1 MLIDRFAPA
10 TEQAY
15 RVRRTSQIGSFE
27 RLGAVA
33 GAGAFLALVAWDAQV
48 SRTGVGETV
57 VVRIGVACVL
67 LALLALTYTPIGSR
81 HLALQSVANTAVI
94 SGFSWVLALL
104 PDGFRV
110 GAAGLAV
117 AIVLMPLVAA
127 ELHHL
132 VGWGVVALA
141 APNLFMAAD
150 GADRFTVVNA
160 NTWMAVSLA
169 FAIGFWLVLDRVNR
183 RLFLAEQD
191 LAEERRRTDALL
203 KTILPEEIAERLK
216 RSGES
221 VAARYDQVT
230 ILFADLVG
238 FTSYARDHEPVEV
251 VRRLNE
257 LFSAFD
263 DAVAARGLEKIKTI
277 GDGYMVAGGV
287 PVVTADHATAVADLA
302 LEMIDLVAKFVAEHA
317 VDWDV
322 RIGVHSGEV
331 VAGVIGKRKFAYDLW
346 GDTVNVASRL
356 ESTGV
361 PGRIQVSEDTVALL
375 GPSYRC
381 EPRGM
386 IDLKNRGSLSTYFL
400 EGRVASNS
408 E

>member
-1 MLIDRFAPA
+1 
-10 TEQAY
+10 
-15 RVRRTSQIGSFE
+15 
-27 RLGAVA
+27 
-33 GAGAFLALVAWDAQV
+33 
-48 SRTGVGETV
+48 
-57 VVRIGVACVL
+57 
-67 LALLALTYTPIGSR
+67 
-81 HLALQSVANTAVI
+81 
-94 SGFSWVLALL
+94 
-104 PDGFRV
+104 
-110 GAAGLAV
+110 
-117 AIVLMPLVAA
+117 
-127 ELHHL
+127 
-132 VGWGVVALA
+132 
-141 APNLFMAAD
+141 
-150 GADRFTVVNA
+150 
-160 NTWMAVSLA
+160 
-169 FAIGFWLVLDRVNR
+169 VLDRVNR

-238 FTSYARDHEPVEV
+238 FTTYARDHEPVEV

-302 LEMIDLVAKFVAEHA
+302 LEMIDLVAKFVAEHS

-400 EGRVASNS
+400 EGRVAAS